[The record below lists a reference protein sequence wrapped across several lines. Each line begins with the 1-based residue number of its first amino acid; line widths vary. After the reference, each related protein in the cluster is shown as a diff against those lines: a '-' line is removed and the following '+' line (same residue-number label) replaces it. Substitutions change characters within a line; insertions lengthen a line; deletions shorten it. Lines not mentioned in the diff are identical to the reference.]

1 MEKKQQKSI
10 MPQTN
15 KPLIEILGNN
25 RVLIEHHKG
34 ICIYERQM
42 MQIRVCYGF
51 IEISGCDL
59 TITCMSKEQ
68 LVITGKI
75 DGVRLLRGDKG

>member
-1 MEKKQQKSI
+1 MEKSKQKAI
-10 MPQTN
+10 TPQPN
-15 KPLIEILGNN
+15 KPLIEILGSS

-34 ICIYERQM
+34 VCVYESQM

-75 DGVRLLRGDKG
+75 DGVRLLRGGAK